1 MKMLRTTVTVALLA
15 IGSLAGA
22 QVLADVMLST
32 AIASQLYPGVH
43 LPSGSLR
50 AEGPG
55 AATFVATLPDVSGFG
70 SWEVYTATGLAANLE
85 PAFVRNVTN
94 AFAVAGLFESER
106 SQRTIDGAVHTRM
119 VFSDG
124 TDEAILY
131 VVAGNGVVT
140 WAVGRKAG

>member
-1 MKMLRTTVTVALLA
+1 MKMLRTTVTVAILA

-22 QVLADVMLST
+22 QALADVMLST

-43 LPSGSLR
+43 LPSGSFR

-55 AATFVATLPDVSGFG
+55 AATFVATLPDASRFG
-70 SWEVYTATGLAANLE
+70 SWEVYTATGLAASLE
-85 PAFVRNVTN
+85 SAFVRNVTN

-106 SQRTIDGAVHTRM
+106 SQRTVGGAVHTRV

-124 TDEAILY
+124 SDDAVLY
-131 VVAGNGVVT
+131 LVSGDGTVT
-140 WAVGRKAG
+140 WAVGRSTR